1 MSDFLFHEVSEQEK
15 EKIRKEAK
23 AIMDNFSK
31 KLSKVDGKISES
43 FIERDVSERQ
53 DGNGSE
59 CDEDFRRRV
68 LENAPNKNS
77 DFIIGEKKSW

>member
-43 FIERDVSERQ
+43 FIERAECERKE
-53 DGNGSE
+53 GEG
-59 CDEDFRRRV
+59 
-68 LENAPNKNS
+68 KNP
-77 DFIIGEKKSW
+77 ELP